1 MTDDRGTDGTDG
13 AGTDADN
20 DRLLGPERQAFVE
33 EFALMLNDGAGMP
46 LTDARV
52 LGYLMMTRAPHSS
65 SSDLQAALGASSGS
79 VSMATRRLV
88 DSGFVKRHIVP
99 GERSHYFRAE
109 ADVWGSWLASERKYP
124 DRQRDIIGRGLAVV
138 EGAGRTG
145 TGDVDA
151 EVRERLLNGRDYM
164 QWLQGY
170 HRKML
175 EEWEA
180 FKAARDDTDP
190 PETP

>member
-1 MTDDRGTDGTDG
+1 VT
-13 AGTDADN
+13 A
-20 DRLLGPERQAFVE
+20 
-33 EFALMLNDGAGMP
+33 
-46 LTDARV
+46 
-52 LGYLMMTRAPHSS
+52 
-65 SSDLQAALGASSGS
+65 
-79 VSMATRRLV
+79 
-88 DSGFVKRHIVP
+88 
-99 GERSHYFRAE
+99 
-109 ADVWGSWLASERKYP
+109 LASERKYL

>member
-1 MTDDRGTDGTDG
+1 MCPVRRREPPSRKPRRTGHNHPRHPCTNTVAKG
-13 AGTDADN
+13 
-20 DRLLGPERQAFVE
+20 QS
-33 EFALMLNDGAGMP
+33 
-46 LTDARV
+46 RV
-52 LGYLMMTRAPHSS
+52 PAHHSHPHP
-65 SSDLQAALGASSGS
+65 
-79 VSMATRRLV
+79 V
-88 DSGFVKRHIVP
+88 
-99 GERSHYFRAE
+99 
-109 ADVWGSWLASERKYP
+109 
-124 DRQRDIIGRGLAVV
+124 GRGLAVV